1 MSNLLEQLNKR
12 WIDLAQPRLGAAGLY
27 ATDEFFAPLERMLN
41 PEPAVFIP
49 GKYDENGKWMDGW
62 ETRRKRG
69 DGYDYAIVRICP
81 GRIHGID
88 LDTSHFTGN
97 YAPSASVEACY
108 SVEAPDERTQWTT
121 ILGASPL
128 QGNTHNVFAL
138 ENDQTW
144 THLRLN
150 IYPDG
155 GVARMRVYG
164 EVVRDLSH
172 TPVDEELDLAAMIN
186 GGRALCANDMHFGHI
201 NNLIAP
207 GKGVNMGDGWET
219 RRRREP
225 GHDWAILRLAHPGE
239 IRRLLIDTAHFKGNY
254 AYECSVAATLF
265 QGGSE
270 DSIATQSLYWQDLLP
285 RQKLAADTEFL
296 FEKELLAIGPV
307 SHLRLNIYPD
317 GGISR
322 LRAFGHISAEG

>member
-1 MSNLLEQLNKR
+1 MGTLLEHLHNQ
-12 WIDLAQPRLGAAGLY
+12 WVDLAQPRLGAAGIY

-49 GKYDENGKWMDGW
+49 GKYDDHGKWMDGW

-69 DGYDYAIVRICP
+69 EGYDYAIVRICP
-81 GRIHGID
+81 GVVHGVD

-97 YAPSASVEACY
+97 YAPSASIDACWSD
-108 SVEAPDERTQWTT
+108 SVPDSNTVWTT
-121 ILGASPL
+121 VLAATPL
-128 QGNTHNVFAL
+128 QGNTHNPFVITSTQKW
-138 ENDQTW
+138 NY
-144 THLRLN
+144 LRLN

-164 EVVRDLSH
+164 EVARDWSNAN
-172 TPVDEELDLAAMIN
+172 PAEEIDLAAMLN
-186 GGRALCANDMHFGHI
+186 GGRALCANDMHYGHI

-207 GKGVNMGDGWET
+207 GRGVNMGDGWET

-225 GHDWAILRLAHPGE
+225 GHDWAILRLGHPGE
-239 IRRLLIDTAHFKGNY
+239 VKRLVVDTAHFKGNF
-254 AYECSVAATLF
+254 AWECSVYGTLF

-270 DSIATQSLYWQDLLP
+270 DSIKTQSLFWKTLLP
-285 RQKLAADTEFL
+285 PQRLAADTEFTFIEPL
-296 FEKELLAIGPV
+296 QAIGPV
-307 SHLRLNIYPD
+307 SHLRLNIFPD

-322 LRAFGHISAEG
+322 LRAFGYIQRG